1 MAKVIRLAKTKKQLI
16 IEPAVEAFMDR
27 DWSPNTRRN
36 FQSDL
41 KRFLK
46 TFSDRP
52 VETITP
58 KDLQRHLT
66 QRPPTP
72 AL

>member
-1 MAKVIRLAKTKKQLI
+1 MAKVIRLPKTKKQLTVG
-16 IEPAVEAFMDR
+16 PAVETFMDR

-52 VETITP
+52 VETMFP
-58 KDLQRHLT
+58 KDLQ
-66 QRPPTP
+66 
-72 AL
+72 